1 MTSKNLHHSSVL
13 TIAIAY
19 CKKTTFH
26 MKSIYISIIVPHI
39 DHNIKHT
46 HVRLLSPLIV
56 GTTPTH
62 CTQQCIATELRTKR
76 PTQMQYTSST
86 KDSADPSLQKFTE
99 LNAPLAETLRWNQ
112 VWQYFCQSRANNIFH
127 KKKPLGCESMGVISC
142 SAPFL

>member
-1 MTSKNLHHSSVL
+1 MKYFKQKGSWRQKTEIHHNDLEKFASFISFDHSHRILQKNKIS
-13 TIAIAY
+13 Y
-19 CKKTTFH
+19 E
-26 MKSIYISIIVPHI
+26 IYLYINYSPHI
-39 DHNIKHT
+39 VHNIKHT

-86 KDSADPSLQKFTE
+86 SKDSTDPSL
-99 LNAPLAETLRWNQ
+99 
-112 VWQYFCQSRANNIFH
+112 QSRANNIFH
-127 KKKPLGCESMGVISC
+127 KEKPMGCESLGVISC